1 MLRKVLVLI
10 AGLAVF
16 NSTSV
21 AQLIT
26 TPKFDFAQPVDTIP
40 WVDSVVERMTVDE
53 QIGQLLMVAAYSN
66 KSEEHARE
74 IENLIRHYHIGGLI
88 FFQGGPVRQANLTN
102 RYQKLSEVP
111 LMLAMDA
118 EWGLSMRLD
127 STMAYPRQMMLGA
140 VQHDSL
146 IYQMGA
152 DIAEQLK
159 RLGIQISFSPV
170 VDVNNNINN
179 PVINSRSFGEEKFNV
194 SEKGLAYMRG
204 LQDNGV
210 MAVAKH
216 FPGHGD
222 TDADSH
228 KTLPTVPHDRT
239 RLDSLELYPFGELI
253 DEGVGGMMV
262 AHLNVPALT
271 GEEELAG
278 TLSGKMVNGVLKE
291 QMGFRGLVFTDALNM
306 QGVLENNKP
315 GDIECKALQAGNDVL
330 LFPKDVPKAV
340 SKIKRMIR
348 RDEISLD
355 LIEEKCRKVLYY
367 KYLFGLPNYDKS
379 EDFVETAR
387 LHRDL
392 HPVAHEVSRID
403 LVENA
408 MTLLRNEQE
417 LIPLQGLQ
425 NLKIASLTLGETAI
439 NPFQNQLSTYAAVDH
454 FVASQWPAHT
464 LMDTLKNYNL
474 VIIGIHSTSQYPYRK
489 YGFRPGYTDLIE
501 RISTDNN
508 VILSLFGNPY
518 SLQYFQSFEQMKGL
532 IVAYEDTKLTQQ
544 AAAQLIFGGIEAK
557 GKLPVSVNPHFK
569 AVEGLHTKKIR
580 LHYTIPE
587 KAGFS
592 SEKLSRIDSIIN
604 VAIEER
610 AMPGCQVLVA
620 KDGNVFYRKVFGHHT
635 YMQEEKVHTED
646 LYDIASITKIAGTVP
661 ALMRLYE
668 MGSIDLEG
676 KLGDYLPYLDTS
688 NKADLVLKDIL
699 VHQAGLKPWIPFY
712 IYTLTGFYPD
722 ESLISAHFSEEYP
735 YKVGNFLYLARN
747 YRYRNNV
754 FSNQPDSLFQI
765 QLANDLFM
773 NYHYKDTIYNTI
785 TASPL
790 LEEKEYR
797 YSDLGYY
804 YFYEMIEQITGQSFP
819 EYLERSFYRSLGLNN
834 TCFNA
839 WQTYP
844 KERIVPT
851 ENDQLFR
858 RQMLRGYVHDP
869 GAAMLGGVCGH
880 AGLFSTMDDLS
891 KMMQMYLNGGRYGG
905 VQYFDSKTIER
916 FTSAPYLDKDNRR
929 GLGFDK
935 PQMDPEKP
943 GPTCNCVSAKSFGHT
958 GFTGT
963 MVWADPEDNLLY
975 VFLSNRVHPDQ
986 DNGGLVE
993 MNIRT
998 EIQRFIHEARLDSLN

>member
-1 MLRKVLVLI
+1 MAILTM
-10 AGLAVF
+10 
-16 NSTSV
+16 TSL
-21 AQLIT
+21 AQLKT
-26 TPKFDFAQPVDTIP
+26 VPSFNFAKPVDSIP
-40 WVDSVVERMTVDE
+40 WVDSILEGMTVDE
-53 QIGQLLMVAAYSN
+53 KIGQLLMVAAYSN

-88 FFQGGPVRQANLTN
+88 FFQGGPVRQALLTN

-179 PVINSRSFGEEKFNV
+179 PVINSRSFGEEKHNV
-194 SEKGLAYMRG
+194 SEKGMAYMQG

-253 DEGVGGMMV
+253 DEGVGGVMV

-271 GEEELAG
+271 NEEELAG
-278 TLSGKMVNGVLKE
+278 TLSEKMINGLLKE
-291 QMGFRGLVFTDALNM
+291 EMGFQGLVFTDALNM

-330 LFPKDVPKAV
+330 LFPKDVPRAV

-348 RDEISLD
+348 RDEISLE

-367 KYLFGLPNYDKS
+367 KYLFGLNSYDKS
-379 EDFVETAR
+379 EDFVETTSLTR
-387 LHRDL
+387 EL
-392 HPVAHEVSRID
+392 HPIAHEVSRID

-408 MTLLRNEQE
+408 MTLLKNEGNF
-417 LIPLQGLQ
+417 LPLQ
-425 NLKIASLTLGETAI
+425 NLPEHKIASLTLGETEI
-439 NPFQNQLSTYAAVDH
+439 NPFQKQLSTYTSVDH
-454 FVASQWPAHT
+454 FVAAHWPVHA
-464 LMDTLKNYNL
+464 LLDTLKNYNVVL
-474 VIIGIHSTSQYPYRK
+474 IGIHNTSQYPFRK

-501 RISTDNN
+501 RISTHSN

-532 IVAYEDTKLTQQ
+532 IVGYEDTKITQQ

-557 GKLPVSVNPHFK
+557 GKLPVSVKPHFK
-569 AVEGLHTKKIR
+569 AGEGLHTEKIR

-604 VAIEER
+604 AAIDKR
-610 AMPGCQVLVA
+610 AMPGCQVLAA
-620 KDGNVFYRKVFGHHT
+620 KDGSVFYRKVFGHHT
-635 YMQEEKVHTED
+635 YMQEEKVHPED
-646 LYDIASITKIAGTVP
+646 VYDIASITKIAATIP
-661 ALMRLYE
+661 ALMHLYE
-668 MGSIDLEG
+668 EGVISLEG
-676 KLGDYLPYLDTS
+676 RLGDYLPNLDTT
-688 NKADLVLKDIL
+688 NKADLILKDIL
-699 VHQAGLKPWIPFY
+699 THQAGLKPWIPFY
-712 IYTLTGFYPD
+712 IYTLTGFYPE

-747 YRYRNNV
+747 YRYRDDV
-754 FSNQPDSLFQI
+754 FSNRPDSLFRI
-765 QLANDLFM
+765 KLADDMYM

-785 TASPL
+785 KASPL

-804 YFYEMIEQITGQSFP
+804 YFYKMIEKLTAQAFP
-819 EYLERSFYRSLGLNN
+819 RYLEEKFYNSLGLNN

-839 WQTYP
+839 WQFYP
-844 KERIVPT
+844 GLRIVPT

-858 RQMLRGYVHDP
+858 RQMLHGYVHDP

-891 KMMQMYLNGGRYGG
+891 KMMQMYLNGGVYGG
-905 VQYFDSKTIER
+905 VQYFEEATIKR
-916 FTSAPYLDKDNRR
+916 FTSAPYLEQDNRR